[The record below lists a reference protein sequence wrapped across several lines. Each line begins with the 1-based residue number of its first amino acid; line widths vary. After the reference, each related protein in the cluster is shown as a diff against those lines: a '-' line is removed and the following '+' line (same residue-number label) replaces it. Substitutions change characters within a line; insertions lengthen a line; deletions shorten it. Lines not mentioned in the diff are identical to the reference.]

1 MLKQSI
7 QAKGVFL
14 LILVFCLMFLQW
26 TLEAK
31 KWQLLLK
38 PIAPI
43 SMRTALSAIFRG
55 ISFSI
60 ATPNRM
66 GEFAG
71 RILFLPNGKRLAGT
85 SLTFIGNF
93 AQLIVTL
100 LFASASLFVIE
111 PFFVATNSSTILSKL
126 TFLFQCTIPLL
137 TLTCLVIYFK
147 LGSVFEYLFSF
158 SFMQKVKSSLLL
170 LEQLP
175 VHILLRVLFLSILRF
190 CIFIFQYF
198 LLFQLTKVS
207 VSLFDT
213 TVTISVM
220 FLWLAIL
227 PTIAFLELGVRWQFA
242 LILLGGLSSNRLGI
256 SIAVTAIWFIN
267 LIVPSL
273 LGVFS
278 VFRVNRE
285 SPSLSDQ
292 KL

>member
-1 MLKQSI
+1 ML
-7 QAKGVFL
+7 
-14 LILVFCLMFLQW
+14 LQW

-31 KWQLLLK
+31 KWQLLMK
-38 PIAPI
+38 PIDDI

-55 ISFSI
+55 ISFSMS
-60 ATPNRM
+60 TPNRL

-71 RILFLPNGKRLAGT
+71 RILFLPNSMRLAGT

-100 LFASASLFVIE
+100 IFGSASLFLIE
-111 PFFVATNSSTILSKL
+111 PFLLATDSSAVLSKL
-126 TFLFQCTIPLL
+126 TFLFQCTIPFL
-137 TLTCLVIYFK
+137 TITCLVIYFK
-147 LGSVFEYLFSF
+147 LGSTFEYLFSF
-158 SFMQKVKSSLLL
+158 SFMQKVRSRLVL

-175 VHILLRVLFLSILRF
+175 FHILTRVFLLSAIRF

-198 LLFQLTKVS
+198 LLFQLTQVAI
-207 VSLFDT
+207 SLYDT

-242 LILLGGLSSNRLGI
+242 LILLGGLSDNRLGI
-256 SIAVTAIWFIN
+256 SIAVTAIWVIN
-267 LIVPSL
+267 LIVPAL

-285 SPSLSDQ
+285 NSTL
-292 KL
+292 